1 MSYNAQ
7 ETPKGHR
14 IDIGG
19 EYKAKDHMEAAKK
32 FAKELIANGY
42 GWVAEA
48 MEESIE
54 NGYYYDSNA
63 SEIDLVRGA
72 DPIPAKSSDWTYYW
86 GVLDLGDGMYYAWL
100 IDFPEA

>member
-1 MSYNAQ
+1 MSYNVQ
-7 ETPKGHR
+7 DTPKGRR

-19 EYKAKDHMEAAKK
+19 QYKAKDRLEAAKK
-32 FAKELIANGY
+32 FAKELISHGY
-42 GWVAEA
+42 DWVADA